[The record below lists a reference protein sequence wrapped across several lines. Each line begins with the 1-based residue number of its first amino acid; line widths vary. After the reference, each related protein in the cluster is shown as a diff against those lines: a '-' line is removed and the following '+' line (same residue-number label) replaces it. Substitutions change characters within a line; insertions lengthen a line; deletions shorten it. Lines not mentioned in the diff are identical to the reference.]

1 MKRVN
6 VFKKVRNNYV
16 IWHANRI
23 QLQEFPSSPVV
34 RKQLVFSGRVQ
45 KVGFRLEIYT
55 IAERM
60 RLTGTVTNLKD
71 GSVEVEVQGEEQQIS
86 FLVHC
91 MKSLKRASV
100 KKVTMSDLPIHES
113 EKDFTIVK

>member
-1 MKRVN
+1 MN

>member
-1 MKRVN
+1 MN

-23 QLQEFPSSPVV
+23 QLLDFPSSPVV
-34 RKQLVFSGRVQ
+34 RKKVVFSGRVQ
-45 KVGFRLEIYT
+45 NVGFRLEIYT

-60 RLTGTVTNLKD
+60 RLTGTVKNLKD
-71 GSVEVEVQGEEQQIS
+71 GSVEVEVQGEEQQIY

-100 KKVTMSDLPIHES
+100 KKVTMSDLPLNES
-113 EKDFTIVK
+113 EKGFTIVK

>member
-1 MKRVN
+1 MN

-23 QLQEFPSSPVV
+23 QLQEFPSNPVV
-34 RKQLVFSGRVQ
+34 RKQIVFSGRVQ

>member
-1 MKRVN
+1 MN

-23 QLQEFPSSPVV
+23 QLLDLPSSPVV
-34 RKQLVFSGRVQ
+34 RKQVVFSGRVQ
-45 KVGFRLEIYT
+45 NVGFRLEIYT

-60 RLTGTVTNLKD
+60 RLTGRVQNLND

-91 MKSLKRASV
+91 MQSLKRASV
-100 KKVTMSDLPIHES
+100 KKVTMSDLPLNES

>member
-1 MKRVN
+1 MQ
-6 VFKKVRNNYV
+6 
-16 IWHANRI
+16 I
-23 QLQEFPSSPVV
+23 
-34 RKQLVFSGRVQ
+34 VFSYWIFLQVLSLERKWFFRVEF
-45 KVGFRLEIYT
+45 KNVGFRLELYT

-60 RLTGTVTNLKD
+60 KLTGRVQNLND
-71 GSVEVEVQGEEQQIS
+71 GSVEVEVQGEEQRIS

-100 KKVTMSDLPIHES
+100 KKVTMSDLPLNES